1 MSRAKTAQ
9 KPICAGQIWR
19 STDKHARS
27 AFVVGDVYKKSYPNG
42 DTAERVMG
50 LLITGPDAVNSHE
63 RDLDSRSLVNMFPVL
78 IFDPEQSA
86 TDEED
91 K

>member
-9 KPICAGQIWR
+9 KEIRAGQIWR

-27 AFVVGDVYKKSYPNG
+27 AFVVGDVYEKSYPQG
-42 DTAERVMG
+42 GKAERVMG
-50 LLITGPDAVNSHE
+50 ILITGPDGVNSHE
-63 RDLDSRSLVNMFPVL
+63 RDLDSRSLTNMFPVL
-78 IFDPEQSA
+78 IFDPEEAA
-86 TDEED
+86 TFEED